1 MCCKSKYPNCDL
13 INEERIRSKY
23 DIKKNNSITMMI
35 EEEESGGARPTT
47 GSGEGERVRRMMG
60 ELGNQIKEVGSG
72 WDPERGT
79 RDEGEP
85 IGSRLLDNDTVDQ
98 VVKLLQSQGLEFTVG

>member
-1 MCCKSKYPNCDL
+1 
-13 INEERIRSKY
+13 
-23 DIKKNNSITMMI
+23 MMI

-47 GSGEGERVRRMMG
+47 GSGEGERVRRRRMG
-60 ELGNQIKEVGSG
+60 EVGNQIKEVGSG

-98 VVKLLQSQGLEFTVG
+98 VVKPLQSQGLEFTVG

>member
-1 MCCKSKYPNCDL
+1 
-13 INEERIRSKY
+13 
-23 DIKKNNSITMMI
+23 MMI

-47 GSGEGERVRRMMG
+47 GSGEGERVRRRMMG
-60 ELGNQIKEVGSG
+60 EVGNQIKEVGSG

-98 VVKLLQSQGLEFTVG
+98 VVKPLQSQGLEFTVG

>member
-1 MCCKSKYPNCDL
+1 
-13 INEERIRSKY
+13 
-23 DIKKNNSITMMI
+23 MI

-47 GSGEGERVRRMMG
+47 GSGEGERVRRRMMMMMG
-60 ELGNQIKEVGSG
+60 EVGNQIKEVGSG

-98 VVKLLQSQGLEFTVG
+98 VVKPLQSQGLEFTVG

>member
-1 MCCKSKYPNCDL
+1 
-13 INEERIRSKY
+13 
-23 DIKKNNSITMMI
+23 MI

-47 GSGEGERVRRMMG
+47 GSGEGERVMMMMMMMMG
-60 ELGNQIKEVGSG
+60 EVGNQIKEVGSG

-98 VVKLLQSQGLEFTVG
+98 VVKPLQSQGLEFTVG

>member
-1 MCCKSKYPNCDL
+1 
-13 INEERIRSKY
+13 
-23 DIKKNNSITMMI
+23 MI

-47 GSGEGERVRRMMG
+47 GSGEGERVRRMMMMMMMG
-60 ELGNQIKEVGSG
+60 EVGNQIKEVGSG